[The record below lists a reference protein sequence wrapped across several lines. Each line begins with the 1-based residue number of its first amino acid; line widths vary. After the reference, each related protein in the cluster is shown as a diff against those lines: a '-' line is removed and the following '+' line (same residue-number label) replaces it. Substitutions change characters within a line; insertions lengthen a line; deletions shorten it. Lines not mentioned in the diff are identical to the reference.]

1 MCGGQSNPNISANC
15 FGYDF
20 ATDTWNILGEM
31 PEPKVSSNN
40 AYDVHWGLVMAG
52 GQVQASVSWYQFA
65 WSGMG
70 SYVVNWLCYWFNC
83 PN

>member
-40 AYDVHWGLVMAG
+40 AYDVHWGIVMAG
-52 GQVQASVSWYQFA
+52 GQVRLS
-65 WSGMG
+65 SGRINPMID
-70 SYVVNWLCYWFNC
+70 
-83 PN
+83 P